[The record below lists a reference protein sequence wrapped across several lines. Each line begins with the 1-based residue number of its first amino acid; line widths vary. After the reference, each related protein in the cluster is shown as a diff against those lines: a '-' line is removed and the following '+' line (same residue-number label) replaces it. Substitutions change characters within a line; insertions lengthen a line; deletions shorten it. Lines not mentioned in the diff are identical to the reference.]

1 MHLFPDIYTLFQI
14 DQKTLYRWCRRA
26 QITTHTH
33 PADMRRRYLT
43 DDQLLTLAR
52 LHNRVL
58 MVNTDAIQ
66 LSQIERLEARI
77 AELEKGRD

>member
-1 MHLFPDIYTLFQI
+1 
-14 DQKTLYRWCRRA
+14 
-26 QITTHTH
+26 
-33 PADMRRRYLT
+33 MRRRYLT